1 MLIDRSSFQNRNSHR
16 GEVGRINFVMRK
28 SRQVAFR
35 DSLLAL
41 LPHFIPLAVITH
53 GHRVGEA
60 RRFHSRKRANPLAK
74 LAVETLPARFVESE
88 LLHVHREIQ
97 NVIGIESDI
106 QLLGVFQA
114 PQEKCRNNQH
124 N

>member
-1 MLIDRSSFQNRNSHR
+1 MLVYRSSFQNRYSHR
-16 GEVGRINFVMRK
+16 GEIGRVNFVMGK
-28 SRQVAFR
+28 PRQVALR

-53 GHRVGEA
+53 GHRVSEA

-74 LAVETLPARFVESE
+74 LPIKTLSARFVESE
-88 LLHVHREIQ
+88 LLNVHREIQ
-97 NVIGIESDI
+97 NTVRIESDI

-114 PQEKCRNNQH
+114 PQE
-124 N
+124 